1 MRGYK
6 LTLDTS
12 HIVDA
17 DGQMES
23 GEESGIITSSPSPP
37 ISYIYIYISHSSNRK
52 PTPFS
57 NMPKHQKE
65 KQYLS
70 AREYR
75 QNNSIRNGT
84 SVHAHNHGSVNK
96 RLPFHCCSLSLNPYT
111 QPMLVLG
118 SVNKNHGVIFDKF
131 ALMEHVMQFKK
142 DPVSGDSLQLS
153 DLIELKMDRA
163 EEGGG
168 GGRFG
173 WQCPVLCKK
182 FTDYSKVVAIMSKNE
197 TVAHVLSYE
206 ALLELNYKAN
216 NMENLITGEPFSKK
230 DVVWLQDPDNQ
241 KLCQLRDIT
250 NFDHIRNMRKNNA
263 SRMTSGENKNIRH
276 SVTASRVMNKIK
288 SSRNKSE
295 NNEENGTKRGSIHET
310 EEDWESKG
318 KRLKIFSEVSSNS
331 SARLKSTV
339 GLTST
344 VMASVELSEEPSAK
358 EKLEIRFE
366 AMRKLKKKVRTHG

>member
-1 MRGYK
+1 
-6 LTLDTS
+6 
-12 HIVDA
+12 
-17 DGQMES
+17 
-23 GEESGIITSSPSPP
+23 
-37 ISYIYIYISHSSNRK
+37 
-52 PTPFS
+52 
-57 NMPKHQKE
+57 
-65 KQYLS
+65 
-70 AREYR
+70 
-75 QNNSIRNGT
+75 
-84 SVHAHNHGSVNK
+84 
-96 RLPFHCCSLSLNPYT
+96 
-111 QPMLVLG
+111 MLVLG
-118 SVNKNHGVIFDKF
+118 SENKNHGVIFDKF

-168 GGRFG
+168 GGSFG

-182 FTDYSKVVAIMSKNE
+182 FTDYSKVVAIMNKKE
-197 TVAHVLSYE
+197 RVAHVLSYE

-241 KLCQLRDIT
+241 KLCQLRDIS
-250 NFDHIRNMRKNNA
+250 NFHHIRNMRKNDA
-263 SRMTSGENKNIRH
+263 SRMNSGENKNIRH

-295 NNEENGTKRGSIHET
+295 NNEGNGTKRGTTNET
-310 EEDWESKG
+310 EEDWQSKG

-358 EKLEIRFE
+358 EKLETRFE
-366 AMRKLKKKVRTHG
+366 AMKKLKKKGYVQLQTNIGNIMLELDCDIAPRTTTNFLGLVKEGKYNGVKFHRKIKKFMIQCGSKKKDSYFGGTFKDEFDDRLKHSERGILAMANAGAHTNKDQFYITFQSASHLDKKHSVFGR